1 MAESGLI
8 TPSTSGSSTSG
19 WTGLFQTA
27 LQTASTA
34 YGANQ
39 NAQAA
44 KQQANAQVAISN
56 NQTALEKFK
65 AAATSSTG
73 QMVMLGLAVVLVLV
87 LIVPRLFPKKP

>member
-1 MAESGLI
+1 MNEGLI

-19 WTGLFQTA
+19 WTGLFESA

-34 YGANQ
+34 YAANQ
-39 NAQAA
+39 SSQTAKNNAA
-44 KQQANAQVAISN
+44 AQVAISN

-65 AAATSSTG
+65 AAATSQTG

-87 LIVPRLFPKKP
+87 LVVPRLFPKKS